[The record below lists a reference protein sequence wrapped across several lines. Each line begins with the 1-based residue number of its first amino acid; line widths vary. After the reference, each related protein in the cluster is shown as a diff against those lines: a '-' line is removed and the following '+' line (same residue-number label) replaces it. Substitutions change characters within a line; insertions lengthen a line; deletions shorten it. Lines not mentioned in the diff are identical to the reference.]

1 MQENTDEVSVLEFR
15 RFLQSRFVRT
25 IIRPTREISWQDMD
39 WPLMTSER
47 ELFFRKI
54 SVLAFQ

>member
-54 SVLAFQ
+54 